1 MRLIPF
7 EGFEGFGEDR
17 WRLLKEYID
26 MCWRSKRK
34 MIRKLEVGD
43 KYEWAESCME
53 LGLTGQE
60 RPADL
65 TNQQWKKL
73 ADILWRD
80 MYYFL

>member
-17 WRLLKEYID
+17 WALLKEYID

-34 MIRKLEVGD
+34 MIRKQ
-43 KYEWAESCME
+43 YEWAESCSME

-80 MYYFL
+80 MY